1 MKFFQP
7 QYWFLLIL
15 VPLLAVFFLWAWQ
28 RRLHD
33 QDVFLRGMRLEK
45 LGTAVSRTKIAAKA
59 AFLLIALS
67 FAVVALA
74 RPQWGTYQELVKR
87 EGLDVM
93 VVLDVSRSMDVQD
106 ESLGGLSRLDKARLE
121 IGRLKK
127 RLPGDRLGL
136 VLFDRDAFIY
146 CPLTLD
152 HSAFDMYLDVVKA
165 DLMPSEGQGTM
176 LSKAIQTGVMG
187 FDPKSKQSK
196 IMVVFSDG
204 ETFDESLD
212 DAITKATTAGVKIYA
227 VGVGSTKGGL
237 IPIKNRSGKVVDYVK
252 DESGTDALSKLSV
265 RSLEQIAAGTNG
277 KFYLASSGGRVLR
290 SLVEDITG
298 LQKAELEGKLVTQYE
313 DRYQIPLLISFLFFV
328 IEFVLSDIKGAPW
341 WRVFVR

>member
-7 QYWFLLIL
+7 QYWFLLVI
-15 VPLLAVFFLWAWQ
+15 VPLLAVFFLWEWQ

-33 QDVFLRGMRLEK
+33 QDVFLRGMSLEK
-45 LGTAVSRTKIAAKA
+45 LGSSISRTKVAAKA

-74 RPQWGTYQELVKR
+74 RPQWGTYQELIKR

-106 ESLGGLSRLDKARLE
+106 ESLGGLSRLEKARLE

-176 LSKAIQTGVMG
+176 LSKAIQIGVHG
-187 FDPKSKQSK
+187 YDPKSKQSK
-196 IMVVFSDG
+196 IMVIFSDG

-212 DAITKATTAGVKIYA
+212 DAISEAKAAGIKIYA

-237 IPIKNRSGKVVDYVK
+237 IPIRNRNGQVVDYVK
-252 DESGTDALSKLSV
+252 DETGTDALSKLSV
-265 RSLEQIAAGTNG
+265 RSLEQVAAGTDG

-313 DRYQIPLLISFLFFV
+313 DRYQIPLLISLLFFV